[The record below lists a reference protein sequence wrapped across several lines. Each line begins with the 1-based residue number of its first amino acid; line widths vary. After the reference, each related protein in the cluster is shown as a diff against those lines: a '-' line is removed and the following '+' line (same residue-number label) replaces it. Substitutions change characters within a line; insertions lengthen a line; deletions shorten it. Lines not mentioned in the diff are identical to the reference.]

1 MKAKM
6 IMVTGAAVVLAA
18 LSGTAQ
24 ADTTLSSFASSVTS
38 AADSAV
44 HQVASTAKEAATK
57 TEAAAKDVASKT
69 EDAAKDVA
77 SKTAD
82 VAKNVVT
89 KTENVAKDAATKAEN
104 TAKDAV
110 NAVESKIDTA
120 MHKKLDAG
128 MHKMKVNMAKGMAYN
143 NPDYAFAAG
152 MLPHHVGAVD
162 MARVELH
169 YGKNPEM
176 RALAKNIIA
185 AQEKEI
191 KEMHHWLKKH
201 KALASQKAND
211 VSVKMHQELKV
222 GMDKMDAGMMKGM
235 AYNNPDVAFAAG
247 MLPHHVG
254 AVDMAKVELQ
264 YGKNPQ
270 MRALAT
276 SIIKSQ
282 TAQIKQMR
290 VWLAKHGV
298 QE

>member
-6 IMVTGAAVVLAA
+6 IMATSAAVVLAA

-24 ADTTLSSFASSVTS
+24 ADTTLSSFASSVTA

-44 HQVASTAKEAATK
+44 HQVASTAKDAASK

-69 EDAAKDVA
+69 VDV
-77 SKTAD
+77 T
-82 VAKNVVT
+82 KNVVT
-89 KTENVAKDAATKAEN
+89 KTENVAKDAANKVED
-104 TAKDAV
+104 TAKTAV
-110 NAVESKIDTA
+110 NAVESKVDAA

-162 MARVELH
+162 MAKVELH
-169 YGKNPEM
+169 YGKDPEM

-185 AQEKEI
+185 AQKKEI

-201 KALASQKAND
+201 KALASQKSSD

-254 AVDMAKVELQ
+254 AVDMSKVELE

-282 TAQIKQMR
+282 TAQIKQMH

>member
-6 IMVTGAAVVLAA
+6 IMATSAAVVLAA
-18 LSGTAQ
+18 FSGTAQ
-24 ADTTLSSFASSVTS
+24 ADSTLSSFASSVT
-38 AADSAV
+38 AATDSAV
-44 HQVASTAKEAATK
+44 HQVASTAKDAASK
-57 TEAAAKDVASKT
+57 TEAVAKDMAMKTEVAAKDVASKT
-69 EDAAKDVA
+69 EK
-77 SKTAD
+77 
-82 VAKNVVT
+82 VAKSAV
-89 KTENVAKDAATKAEN
+89 TKAED
-104 TAKDAV
+104 TAKSAAH
-110 NAVESKIDTA
+110 AVESKMDA
-120 MHKKLDAG
+120 VMHKKLDAG
-128 MHKMKVNMAKGMAYN
+128 MKKMETRMAKGMAYN

-162 MARVELH
+162 MAKVELRF
-169 YGKNPEM
+169 GKDPEM

-185 AQEKEI
+185 AQKKEI

-201 KALASQKAND
+201 KALASQKSSD

-222 GMDKMDAGMMKGM
+222 GMEKMDAGMMKGM
-235 AYNNPDVAFAAG
+235 AYNNPDIAFAAG

-254 AVDMAKVELQ
+254 AVDMAKVELE

-282 TAQIKQMR
+282 TAQIKQMH
-290 VWLAKHGV
+290 VWLGKHGV